1 MTNIVLFNGP
11 PRSGK
16 DTATD
21 LVHSAYRRD
30 AVPMKFATPLKAVTR
45 SFAEFMGDQ
54 HGNVLSNEPG
64 VKERPNKF
72 LLNKTPREFQISI
85 SEEWMKPVFGSD
97 VFGQIAV
104 QQVKLY
110 PEWQTRMFL
119 FSDSG
124 FRDEAAHLVNVFGAD
139 NILLVRLHRMGCD
152 FTLDSR
158 SYIELA
164 DLGVTEVDVT
174 NDATKEHLQKT
185 LLTTIKNWK
194 EAI

>member
-16 DTATD
+16 DTAVS
-21 LVHSAYRRD
+21 LVHSAYKRD
-30 AVPMKFATPLKAVTR
+30 AVPMKFATPLKAITR

-54 HGNVLSNEPG
+54 HGNVLSNELG
-64 VKERPNKF
+64 VKEQPNKF
-72 LLNKTPREFQISI
+72 LLNTSPRNFQISI
-85 SEEWMKPVFGSD
+85 SEDWMKPVFGLD
-97 VFGQIAV
+97 VFGHIAAQQI
-104 QQVKLY
+104 KLF

-139 NILLVRLHRMGCD
+139 NVLLVRLHRMGCD

-164 DLGVTEVDVT
+164 DIGVTEVDVT
-174 NDATKEHLQKT
+174 NDATKEHLRET
-185 LLTTIKNWK
+185 LLSTIKNWK

>member
-16 DTATD
+16 DTAVS

-30 AVPMKFATPLKAVTR
+30 AVPMKFADPLKAVTH
-45 SFAEFMGDQ
+45 SFAEFMGDK

-64 VKERPNKF
+64 VKEHPNKF
-72 LLNKTPREFQISI
+72 LLGKTPRQFQISV
-85 SEEWMKPVFGSD
+85 SEDWMKPVFGAD
-97 VFGQIAV
+97 VFGRIAEQQI
-104 QQVKLY
+104 KLY
-110 PEWQTRMFL
+110 PEWQTRLFL

-124 FRDEAAHLVNVFGAD
+124 FRDEAAHLVNEFGAD
-139 NILLVRLHRMGCD
+139 NVLLIRLHRRGCD

-164 DLGVTEVDVT
+164 DLGVTEVDLT
-174 NDATKEHLQKT
+174 NDATKEHLRET
-185 LLTTIKNWK
+185 LLSTIKNWK
-194 EAI
+194 EAV